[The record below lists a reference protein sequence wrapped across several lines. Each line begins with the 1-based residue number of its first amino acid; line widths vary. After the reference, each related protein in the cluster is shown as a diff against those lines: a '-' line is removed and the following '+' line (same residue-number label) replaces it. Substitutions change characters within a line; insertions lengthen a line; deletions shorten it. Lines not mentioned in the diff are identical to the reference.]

1 MHNEIQRPFSRT
13 FAAAALGA
21 ALLAA
26 GLAPGAL
33 AQDAGPTQAQV
44 DAVVEAAFPG
54 IDAEWAARLTPDET
68 MRQCNQFGN
77 MPPDDVFE
85 EIRTRAAS
93 TIVYPDDGV
102 LMGSWEN
109 GEKLAQSGY
118 GMRFSDYPPRRESGG
133 NCYACHQLTPQEV
146 SYGTLGPSLMGY
158 GKLYDFSEE
167 AVKAAYEKIYNPHVA
182 LPCSMMPRFGAN
194 AVLTI
199 DQIKDIVALL
209 MDPASPV
216 NQ

>member
-1 MHNEIQRPFSRT
+1 MRT
-13 FAAAALGA
+13 IDFALASAL
-21 ALLAA
+21 ALAFAA
-26 GLAPGAL
+26 GLPAAAL
-33 AQDAGPTQAQV
+33 AQDAAPPASEV
-44 DAVVEAAFPG
+44 DAVIEAAFPG
-54 IDAEWAARLTPDET
+54 LDADWAARLRPDAT
-68 MRQCNQFGN
+68 MEQCNQFAN
-77 MPPDDVFE
+77 LPPDDVFE
-85 EIRTRAAS
+85 EIRTRAAG

-118 GMRFSDYPPRRESGG
+118 GMRFSDYPARRETGG

-146 SYGTLGPSLMGY
+146 SYGTLGPSLAGY
-158 GKLYDFSEE
+158 GEMLGFSDE
-167 AVKAAYEKIYNPHVA
+167 AVKATYEKIYDPHAA
-182 LPCSMMPRFGAN
+182 LPCSMMPRFGTN
-194 AVLTI
+194 GVLTI